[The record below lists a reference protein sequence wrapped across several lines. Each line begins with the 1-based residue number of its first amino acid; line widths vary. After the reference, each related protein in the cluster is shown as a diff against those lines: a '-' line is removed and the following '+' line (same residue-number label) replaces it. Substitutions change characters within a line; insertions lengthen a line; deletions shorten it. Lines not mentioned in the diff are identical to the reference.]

1 MLELHD
7 VFYVIIYRLSVM
19 KYKLIIAFSLVTL
32 AISFVLNFFLS
43 QQCKLRINEIQ
54 PYKEAEIDGELYG
67 QYVELFNTGKLAVNA
82 SRYFLSDDKDNLFK
96 YELPDTTI
104 NAGEVLLVDTDPLI
118 LNFKSDK
125 NQTIYLSYKSGIILD
140 SVTIPLLSKSE
151 TICRK
156 PNGEGDWV
164 VAAASPAVSNSES
177 QEYVNPP
184 TFSFQSGFYDEPFDL
199 EINADDGL
207 RIFYTTDGS
216 IPDINSI
223 EYTDPIYVFDRTC
236 EPDIINSLPRTIEQY
251 DDNYTSE
258 GKTDK
263 AFIIRAVAINDSGSA
278 SKEISATYFVDKNK
292 YSNSDVVSL
301 ITEPEKLYGDYGI
314 YVTGL
319 PYDTWYLGNQE
330 GPAPYPLFQLRGR
343 DFEIPAYFEL
353 ISPTQQF
360 GQDIGL
366 RITGDASRNSRKKSF
381 SLYARKEYSGKNVFD
396 ESIFQGIKSH
406 KLALRGGYANS
417 LVQRLVSD
425 RNVVTQ
431 QSRRVNV
438 FINGEFM
445 YAANILEKYDARY
458 FSEHYGIS
466 SDNIIVMRTNEL
478 AEGEAGAENEINE
491 IYSFI
496 NSHDLSLDSNYE
508 DFSKLLDL
516 NNYIDYMCIRIYID
530 DMDFSEER
538 NCIVWKAKN
547 ASSKRYEDGRWRFGL
562 YDLDAM
568 EFNDYDLWGYNS
580 QAEKN
585 TFSIESKFPNLTP
598 IDQQP
603 IFAALKTNKTF
614 KREFVTTFMDLCNST
629 FSFDN
634 VLNEMENY
642 GEITK
647 DYLPGSGGNHPKE
660 YYIDFFKNRK
670 MYISKYLAEEFNLQ
684 GTLETVNISFDQTA
698 GNISV
703 NSISSVS
710 ETGEWSGEYYTDY
723 PIVITATPL
732 EGYKFLRW
740 EGDIDSTSPTIDVK
754 LTQGGASIRAIF
766 TKI

>member
-1 MLELHD
+1 MIKLRV
-7 VFYVIIYRLSVM
+7 VFYVTTKRNSAM
-19 KYKLIIAFSLVTL
+19 KYKLIIALSLIAL
-32 AISFVLNFFLS
+32 AVAFVFNFFLS

-54 PYKEAEIDGELYG
+54 PYKEVEIDGELYG
-67 QYVELFNTGKLAVNA
+67 QYVELFNTGKLAINT
-82 SRYFLSDDKDNLFK
+82 SSYFLSDDKDNLFK
-96 YELPDTTI
+96 FELPDSTI
-104 NAGEVLLVDTDPLI
+104 NAGEILLINIDPII
-118 LNFKSDK
+118 LKFKSSK
-125 NQTIYLSYKSGIILD
+125 NQTIYLSNKGGTILD
-140 SVTIPLLSKSE
+140 SIVIPCLSKSE

-156 PNGEGDWV
+156 PDGKGDWV

-177 QEYVNPP
+177 RERVNPP
-184 TFSFQSGFYDEPFDL
+184 TFSCQSGFYDEPFNL

-216 IPDINSI
+216 IPDISSN
-223 EYTDPIYVFDRTC
+223 EYTKPIYVFDRTS
-236 EPDIINSLPRTIEQY
+236 EPDIIISLKRTIEQY
-251 DDNYTSE
+251 DDNYISE
-258 GKTDK
+258 GNADK

-278 SKEISATYFVDKNK
+278 SKEISATYFVDKK
-292 YSNSDVVSL
+292 EYSNGDVVSI

-478 AEGEAGAENEINE
+478 AEGEAGDENEINE

-530 DMDFSEER
+530 DMDFSEGR

-603 IFAALKTNKTF
+603 IFAAVKSNKSF
-614 KREFVTTFMDLCNST
+614 QKEFVTTFMDLCNST

-634 VLNEMENY
+634 VLKEMENY
-642 GEITK
+642 GEITEN
-647 DYLPGSGGNHPKE
+647 YLPGSGGNHPKE
-660 YYIDFFKNRK
+660 YYLDFFKNRK
-670 MYISKYLAEEFNLQ
+670 KYISKYLAEEFDLQ
-684 GTLETVNISFDQTA
+684 GTLETISISFEENA

-703 NSISSVS
+703 NSIDSVS
-710 ETGEWSGEYYTDY
+710 GNGEWIGEYYTDY
-723 PIVITATPL
+723 PITITATPI
-732 EGYKFLRW
+732 EGYEFVRW
-740 EGDIDSTSPTIDVK
+740 EGDVESTSSTIDVTLAK
-754 LTQGGASIRAIF
+754 GGTCIRAIF
-766 TKI
+766 NKK